1 MTVTIGRRELLV
13 ALGGAAASWPL
24 AARAQQAAMPV
35 IGWLNPTSPDNY
47 ATVCAHSARDSKIP
61 AMSRA
66 KTWRSNTG
74 GPSTKSIGCRS

>member
-1 MTVTIGRRELLV
+1 MMHGREVRDRRIGQGLSLRV
-13 ALGGAAASWPL
+13 DN
-24 AARAQQAAMPV
+24 AAR
-35 IGWLNPTSPDNY
+35 LTTTR
-47 ATVCAHSARDSKIP
+47 TVCAHSARDSKIP